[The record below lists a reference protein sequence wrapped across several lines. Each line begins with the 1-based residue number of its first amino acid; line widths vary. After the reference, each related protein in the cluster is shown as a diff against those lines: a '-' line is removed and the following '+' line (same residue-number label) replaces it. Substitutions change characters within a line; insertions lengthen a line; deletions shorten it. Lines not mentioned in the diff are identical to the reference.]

1 MCDRLEQRGLS
12 QLNVCL
18 RKPVLREL
26 LREEESPRNVKLLV
40 VRVPRQLNDLT
51 PIEERR

>member
-1 MCDRLEQRGLS
+1 MRDRLEQRGLS
-12 QLNVCL
+12 QLDVGL

-26 LREEESPRNVKLLV
+26 LREKEPPRNVQLLV
-40 VRVPRQLNDLT
+40 VSVPRQLNDLT